1 MCGEASY
8 DAEVEVHYPAA
19 LNLKIARMRV
29 GVEETII
36 QYLLGEVVYKL
47 GAYLLKVIA
56 LTYKTIVVTDGDT
69 IHVVHD
75 NDVLGA
81 EFGIGH
87 GAIHELAVCVVVPE
101 LCQAADLDQEVRL
114 LQKGLPELV
123 YH

>member
-1 MCGEASY
+1 
-8 DAEVEVHYPAA
+8 
-19 LNLKIARMRV
+19 MRV

-75 NDVLGA
+75 NDVLSA
-81 EFGIGH
+81 ELGIRH

-101 LCQAADLDQEVRL
+101 FCQATDLDQEVRL